1 MQVISKVE
9 SIVSAYKEQHG
20 KQPSKKAIR
29 FIAAI
34 TRTGEKLVALG
45 HQHTEESY
53 TRMGEGDF
61 QQLVTG
67 IDDPET
73 ACNIAEYYALCYM
86 EGCTEVG

>member
-1 MQVISKVE
+1 MQVVSNVE
-9 SIVSAYKEQHG
+9 SIVSAYKEQFG
-20 KQPSKKAIR
+20 KQPSERAIR

-34 TRTGEKLVALG
+34 TRTGEMLTALG
-45 HQHTEESY
+45 QQHKEESY

-67 IDDPET
+67 INDPEN
-73 ACNIAEYYALCYM
+73 ACNIAEYFSLCYM